1 MDPLGIELAID
12 ARLTVV
18 VLVSVLAGTV
28 LGLLSGLVPGLHANN
43 FALVLAS
50 VAPSVPAPALAVGAA
65 MLAAGVVHSFLNA
78 IPALA
83 LGVPDAEMAPTALP
97 GHRLV
102 LAGRG
107 REAIRLSALGS
118 GLAVTIA
125 LPLAVPITFLM
136 EVAYPYLRSHIRLL
150 LFGVVVGLLA
160 TERTHSTRAV
170 GGATFLASG
179 LLGWFTLDRSP
190 EAPLA
195 AGGVLAPLFA
205 GLFGAPMLIEAARGG
220 GVPPQEDPAL
230 RSTKG
235 RVAMTAGAG
244 AVAGALVGYLPG
256 ISAAIAA
263 VAVLVLMPGG
273 VDDRG
278 YVIATSGVDT
288 ANAIFALFALVTIG
302 QPRTGVLVAV
312 ESASVPLN
320 LPVLVVAVLF
330 AGVVGTVAVLAV
342 GDVYLRAVASADYV
356 VLCGGALVFLVVLSG
371 LFAGFAGVGIFLV
384 ATAIGLVPVWFGA
397 YRVHCMGVLIGP
409 LLVWG

>member
-1 MDPLGIELAID
+1 MDPTGIEVIVD
-12 ARLTVV
+12 ARLTLLVV
-18 VLVSVLAGTV
+18 GSVFVGALLGT
-28 LGLLSGLVPGLHANN
+28 LSGLVPGLHANN
-43 FALVLAS
+43 FALLLAG
-50 VAPSVPAPALAVGAA
+50 VAPSIPGPALAVGAA

-118 GLAVTIA
+118 GLAVAIA
-125 LPLAVPITFLM
+125 LPLAIPITILM
-136 EVAYPYLRSHIRLL
+136 DAIYPTLRDHIRLVL
-150 LFGVVVGLLA
+150 LAVVIGLLA
-160 TERTHSTRAV
+160 TERTHTTRIV
-170 GGATFLASG
+170 GAITFVASG
-179 LLGWFTLDRSP
+179 ALGWFTLDLSL
-190 EAPLA
+190 EAPLS
-195 AGGVLAPLFA
+195 AGGILAPLFA
-205 GLFGAPMLIEAARGG
+205 GLFGAPILIEAARGG
-220 GVPPQEDPAL
+220 GVPPQEDAAL
-230 RSTKG
+230 RSTRS

-263 VAVLVLMPGG
+263 VAVLVVLPGG

-278 YVIATSGVDT
+278 YVVATSGVDT

-312 ESASVPLN
+312 ESANVPLN
-320 LPVLVVAVLF
+320 LPVLVAAVLF
-330 AGVVGTVAVLAV
+330 AGMLGTLAVLAI
-342 GDVYLRAVASADYV
+342 GDRYLRVVAAVDYIY
-356 VLCGGALVFLVVLSG
+356 LCTGALLLLLVLSG
-371 LFAGFAGVGIFLV
+371 LFAGFTGVGVFFV
-384 ATAIGLVPVWFGA
+384 ATAIGLIPVQCGA

-409 LLVWG
+409 LLLWG